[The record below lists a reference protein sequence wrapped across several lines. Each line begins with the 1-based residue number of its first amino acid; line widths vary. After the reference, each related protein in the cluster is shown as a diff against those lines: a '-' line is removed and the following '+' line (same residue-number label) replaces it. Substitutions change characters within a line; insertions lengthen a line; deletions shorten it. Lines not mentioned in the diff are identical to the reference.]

1 MLDKDGKRML
11 AYIVTIDSI
20 TPIDGADNIE
30 LARVGGWSVII
41 RKQEYKTGDMAVFCE
56 IDSLLPEAE
65 WSEFLRPKKFKVKT
79 YKLGKFNVIS
89 QGLLLPM
96 SILPNKNYDIH
107 EDVTELLG
115 ITYYVAEDNARKA
128 KTNPNEKYNRMAAR
142 NPKLAKK
149 RWFRWLMKRMWGR
162 KLLFVFFGRVKD
174 IPKQFPAWI
183 KKSDEDRIECCL
195 WMLDDKEPYVQTEKL
210 DGCSLTAFL
219 DLTKRKPDFG
229 VCSRNVRQMDI
240 NQKNYISDTSG
251 IDNVWWEAA
260 LKYDM
265 KNALEDIAKKHNIKR
280 VVIQGEVYGEG
291 IQGNKYKMNHRDFA
305 AFNLVFDGVRLGSV
319 EAKAILDEYGI
330 PFVPIIDANYI
341 LPGQDNLEEFK
352 VSADGKSTINKDVLR
367 EGFVYRSLDGQKS
380 FKNVSRKF
388 LMNIKD

>member
-1 MLDKDGKRML
+1 MLIDGKRAL
-11 AYIVTIDSI
+11 AYIVTIDEI
-20 TPIDGADNIE
+20 KPIPNYDRVE
-30 LARVGGWSVII
+30 HARTGGWWVIV
-41 RKQEYKTGDMAVFCE
+41 RKGDFNVGDKALYIEV
-56 IDSLLPEAE
+56 DSKCPEKDE
-65 WSEFLRPKKFKVKT
+65 RFKFLESKHYKVKT
-79 YKLGKFNVIS
+79 IKMCKCYS
-89 QGLLLPM
+89 QGLLMPLSEFPE
-96 SILPNKNYDIH
+96 LKDKQLH

-149 RWFRWLMKRMWGR
+149 RWFKWLMKRMWGR

-265 KNALEDIAKKHNIKR
+265 KDALEKIAKEHNIKR

-330 PFVPIIDANYI
+330 PFVPIIDVNYA
-341 LPGQDNLEEFK
+341 LPGKDNLEEFK
-352 VSADGKSTINKDVLR
+352 VSADGKSTINKNVLR

-388 LMNIKD
+388 LMSVKD

>member
-1 MLDKDGKRML
+1 MLIDGKRAL
-11 AYIVTIDSI
+11 AYIVTIDEI
-20 TPIDGADNIE
+20 KPIPNYDRVE
-30 LARVGGWSVII
+30 HARTGGWWCVVH
-41 RKQEYKTGDMAVFCE
+41 KADFNVGDKALYIEV
-56 IDSLLPEAE
+56 DSKCPEKDE
-65 WSEFLRPKKFKVKT
+65 RFEFLEPKHYKVKT
-79 YKLGKFNVIS
+79 QKMCKVYS
-89 QGLLLPM
+89 QGLLMPLSEFPE
-96 SILPNKNYDIH
+96 LKDKQLH

-128 KTNPNEKYNRMAAR
+128 KTNSNEKYNRMAAR

-183 KKSDEDRIECCL
+183 KKTDEDRIENCL
-195 WMLDDKEPYVQTEKL
+195 WMLDDKEPYVQTEKI
-210 DGCSLTAFL
+210 DGTSTTVFL
-219 DLTKRKPDFG
+219 DLTKKKPDFG
-229 VCSRNVRQMDI
+229 VCSRNVRQMDAD
-240 NQKNYISDTSG
+240 QKNFVSDMSG
-251 IDNVWWEAA
+251 APNVYWEMVF
-260 LKYDM
+260 KYDM
-265 KNALEDIAKKHNIKR
+265 KDALEKIAKEHNVKQ
-280 VVIQGEVYGEG
+280 VVLQGETYGESV
-291 IQGNKYKMNHRDFA
+291 QGNKYKMNHRDFA

-330 PFVPIIDANYI
+330 PFVPIIDVNYA

-352 VSADGKSTINKDVLR
+352 VSADGKSTINKNVLR

-388 LMNIKD
+388 LMSVKD